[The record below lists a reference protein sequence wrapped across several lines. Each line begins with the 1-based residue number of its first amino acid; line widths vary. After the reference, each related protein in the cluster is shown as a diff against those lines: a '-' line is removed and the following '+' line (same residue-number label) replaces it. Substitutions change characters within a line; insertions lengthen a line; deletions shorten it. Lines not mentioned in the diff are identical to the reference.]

1 MSEPSRSGLY
11 RFVRDLVVVDFSPLT
26 KTDVYTGLRLSI
38 LVLAVV
44 AIGLITDH
52 VSESALVMLG
62 TALVLGVEL
71 IRAAVFKDTS
81 HRTRVMLSVSVLY
94 ASIYAIGVVI
104 STSEYFV
111 APLLAL
117 GLFIV
122 SYSYVY
128 PKARLYSYLAST
140 IFVASLGLTSSSS
153 ATPALAVPSLLLILA
168 GGLWAVV
175 GGKIFPVRIG
185 SMQQDDMKDNSVQEQ
200 RVKTKVTWRDRIKPL
215 TDNLSIHSQ
224 NFQYALVVAITAAI
238 GMIISLWFE
247 LDEGIWI
254 VITINVILNRN
265 YYEISTSWTVWKV
278 GHRIIGTIIGAVI
291 ALIIIDNI
299 QDIWLISFLLFI
311 FMTVYLIFI
320 RIKNYAFTVIFLTTS
335 ILLFIDIVNQ
345 STSSLTPLERIA
357 NIFIG
362 SILCL
367 AASIIWRSS
376 SLRKSSPLPRNNTE

>member
-1 MSEPSRSGLY
+1 MI
-11 RFVRDLVVVDFSPLT
+11 VDFSPLT
-26 KTDVYTGLRLSI
+26 KTDIYTGLRLSI
-38 LVLAVV
+38 LVLVIV
-44 AIGLITDH
+44 LFGLITDH
-52 VSESALVMLG
+52 VTESALVMLG

-71 IRAAVFKDTS
+71 IRTAVFKDTA
-81 HRTRVMLSVSVLY
+81 HRTRVMLSVSVLF

-104 STSEYFV
+104 STTGYFV
-111 APLLAL
+111 ALLLAI
-117 GLFIV
+117 GLFII

-128 PKARLYSYLAST
+128 PKARLYGYLAS
-140 IFVASLGLTSSSS
+140 IVFVASLGLTGSSSI
-153 ATPALAVPSLLLILA
+153 TPALAGPSFLLIFA
-168 GGLWAVV
+168 GGLWAIV

-185 SMQQDDMKDNSVQEQ
+185 SKQQHGVVTESSVHEQ
-200 RVKTKVTWRDRIKPL
+200 QVKTKQSWWHRIEPL

-238 GMIISLWFE
+238 GMVISLWFE

-254 VITINVILNRN
+254 VITINAVLNRN

-278 GHRIIGTIIGAVI
+278 VHRIIGTIIGAVI

-299 QDIWLISFLLFI
+299 HDIWLISFLFFI

-320 RIKNYAFTVIFLTTS
+320 RIKNYAFTVIFMTTF

-367 AASIIWRSS
+367 IASILWRLSS
-376 SLRKSSPLPRNNTE
+376 RSKSTSLPRDKTE

>member
-1 MSEPSRSGLY
+1 
-11 RFVRDLVVVDFSPLT
+11 VTVDFSPLT
-26 KTDVYTGLRLSI
+26 KTDIYTGLRLSI
-38 LVLAVV
+38 LVLVVV

-52 VSESALVMLG
+52 ISESALVMLG

-71 IRAAVFKDTS
+71 IRVAIFKDTA

-111 APLLAL
+111 AVLLGI

-128 PKARLYSYLAST
+128 PKARLYGYLASM
-140 IFVASLGLTSSSS
+140 IFVASIGLTGSSSV
-153 ATPALAVPSLLLILA
+153 TPALAVPSFLLILA
-168 GGLWAVV
+168 GGLWAII
-175 GGKIFPVRIG
+175 GGKIFPLRILSSVVNEG
-185 SMQQDDMKDNSVQEQ
+185 AVQEQ
-200 RVKTKVTWRDRIKPL
+200 HVNTKVTWRYRIKPL

-224 NFQYALVVAITAAI
+224 NFQYALVVAITASI
-238 GMIISLWFE
+238 GMIISQWYE
-247 LDEGIWI
+247 LHEGIWI
-254 VITINVILNRN
+254 VVTINAVLNRN
-265 YYEISTSWTVWKV
+265 YHEISTSWTVWKV
-278 GHRIIGTIIGAVI
+278 VHRIIGTIIGAVI

-311 FMTVYLIFI
+311 FMTIYLIFI
-320 RIKNYAFTVIFLTTS
+320 RIKNYAFTVIFMTTS
-335 ILLFIDIVNQ
+335 ILLFIDIVDQ
-345 STSSLTPLERIA
+345 SASSLTPLERIA

-367 AASIIWRSS
+367 IASILWRSS
-376 SLRKSSPLPRNNTE
+376 SLRKSSPLLRNKTE